1 MRSFTFAFLT
11 SACCLIVSI
20 NQNAFAQKKQD
31 YIIVNSGDTIFSK
44 IRGSESGLKNY
55 SINGGTPIRI
65 FPDEVKEFYCSRLYN
80 VPYASKV
87 LPNGK
92 RDFVQVLMRGKI
104 NLYQIYNSSTT
115 MSPMGGVNTHSTV
128 YIYACKYDTD
138 SLQLIKSTALIN
150 KNSPDER
157 RAIFRGLIADDKSVL
172 DKFTADNSYSIKQIF
187 SIVEEYNSRNPIVM
201 QR

>member
-1 MRSFTFAFLT
+1 MRSSFIAGIVLVF
-11 SACCLIVSI
+11 CLIVSFK
-20 NQNAFAQKKQD
+20 QNSFAQKKQD

-65 FPDEVKEFYCSRLYN
+65 FPDEVKEFYCSRIYSL
-80 VPYASKV
+80 PYASKI

-92 RDFVQVLMRGKI
+92 RDFVQVLMRGKL
-104 NLYQIYNSSTT
+104 NLFQIFNSSTT

-128 YIYACKYDTD
+128 YIYACKYNTD
-138 SLQLIKSTALIN
+138 SLQLVKSTALIN

-157 RAIFRGLIADDKSVL
+157 RAIFRGFIADDKAML
-172 DKFTADNSYSIKQIF
+172 DKFITDNSYSIKQIF
-187 SIVEEYNSRNPIVM
+187 TIVEEYNARNPVSH
-201 QR
+201 